1 MPFICDLPVSDY
13 IKFAFAATGYMFY
26 LCNYCQAAWAGA
38 VDKCSVGQGCDLL
51 QEEKYILQLKLR
63 SKKDCVCE
71 KFTSWI
77 DDSEVIS
84 KNTASWRPRPK
95 GTILQCPT
103 VVIIAAANVVL
114 NLLIYPFTCATVISI
129 LMSIIKTE
137 VGIIA
142 LHTSFL
148 WSTTE
153 VSDNLQ
159 RI

>member
-1 MPFICDLPVSDY
+1 M
-13 IKFAFAATGYMFY
+13 
-26 LCNYCQAAWAGA
+26 
-38 VDKCSVGQGCDLL
+38 
-51 QEEKYILQLKLR
+51 
-63 SKKDCVCE
+63 CE

-84 KNTASWRPRPK
+84 KNTASWRPRLK

-103 VVIIAAANVVL
+103 VVIIADANVVL
-114 NLLIYPFTCATVISI
+114 NLLIHPFTCATVISI
-129 LMSIIKTE
+129 LMSIIKTK

-159 RI
+159 QIRNTGLFFNMLYVLYSKYLDDLVLNI